1 MRGRGPAAAAALL
14 LLLLLLPA
22 APVAAAG
29 GSWRA
34 LLQEE
39 AAGGGETVAT
49 MECKRG
55 CVDADVAN
63 LIWCGAAVDYMFC
76 NRTSA
81 GPVQDSVM
89 KHEQAAINAYMS
101 LIKELEAQE
110 NNACKNAVREWMCF
124 ELFSKCTND
133 EKKVYPVCKV
143 ACDKVYGACRKP
155 HWLDCTIEI
164 EEEAGLKTSVRNGET
179 VEHYDADGKY
189 IKGTGTPLFEEDDG
203 KCTKT
208 SFGGRMPRGP
218 LGGVVL
224 VMVMLVGAF

>member
-14 LLLLLLPA
+14 LLLLPA
-22 APVAAAG
+22 ALGAAAE

-39 AAGGGETVAT
+39 AAAEGGENVAT

-76 NRTSA
+76 NRTSF

-110 NNACKNAVREWMCF
+110 NNGCKNAVREWMCF

-143 ACDKVYGACRKP
+143 ACDRVYRACRKP

-164 EEEAGLKTSVRNGET
+164 EEEAGLQTSVRNGET

-208 SFGGRMPRGP
+208 SFGGRMPGG

-224 VMVMLVGAF
+224 VMVVLLGAF